1 MRLRKRRNARLRNA
15 AREKSYYDTGGV
27 ARPGGHDRTTTRT
40 ERTPRRAGAG
50 RGPCPFLT
58 GIVVIDSMYIYC
70 AVLAESES
78 KHPST
83 GSLRRGPSFGLAA
96 DGPLGR
102 CAQTRTTA
110 RPPQQGTGPTRSRVP
125 YPIASATPRAQGPSA
140 RGIRM
145 NALTSTP
152 EPSNINTAVER
163 CVVARTILRASLQ
176 NSSIFD
182 HSLTIALDWSQTYG
196 SPPMP
201 RSGSA

>member
-1 MRLRKRRNARLRNA
+1 MFFGDLSSSVLCVPATTGRRL
-15 AREKSYYDTGGV
+15 
-27 ARPGGHDRTTTRT
+27 DR
-40 ERTPRRAGAG
+40 RTPRAAPR
-50 RGPCPFLT
+50 RSTVPFLT
-58 GIVVIDSMYIYC
+58 GIVAVIDSMYKEYC

-83 GSLRRGPSFGLAA
+83 GSLRRGPSFGLLAA

-110 RPPQQGTGPTRSRVP
+110 RPPQQGTGPTRSRVLP

>member
-1 MRLRKRRNARLRNA
+1 MLCVPATTGRRL
-15 AREKSYYDTGGV
+15 
-27 ARPGGHDRTTTRT
+27 DR
-40 ERTPRRAGAG
+40 RTPRAAPR
-50 RGPCPFLT
+50 RSTVPFLT
-58 GIVVIDSMYIYC
+58 GIASCWVFVSIRCILNI
-70 AVLAESES
+70 VLSWRNRNRNTR
-78 KHPST
+78 ST
-83 GSLRRGPSFGLAA
+83 GSLRRGPSFGLLAA

-201 RSGSA
+201 RSGTA

>member
-1 MRLRKRRNARLRNA
+1 MR
-15 AREKSYYDTGGV
+15 
-27 ARPGGHDRTTTRT
+27 PGHDRTTTR
-40 ERTPRRAGAG
+40 PSDPP
-50 RGPCPFLT
+50 RGPVAGSTVPFLT
-58 GIVVIDSMYIYC
+58 GIVVIDSMYI
-70 AVLAESES
+70 VLSWRNRNELSES

-176 NSSIFD
+176 NSTIFD

>member
-1 MRLRKRRNARLRNA
+1 MR
-15 AREKSYYDTGGV
+15 
-27 ARPGGHDRTTTRT
+27 PGHDRTTTR
-40 ERTPRRAGAG
+40 PSDPP
-50 RGPCPFLT
+50 RGPAAVDRAVFNRNRR
-58 GIVVIDSMYIYC
+58 VIDSMYIYEYIRNRAVYIEYC

-83 GSLRRGPSFGLAA
+83 GSLRRGPSFGLLAA

-110 RPPQQGTGPTRSRVP
+110 RPPQQGTGPNRSRVP